1 MTVSTGH
8 IVLGLLSRGQRHG
21 YDLKRAH
28 DEACPTARPL
38 AFGQVYAALDRL
50 HRKGL
55 IRPTAVER
63 SEGPDRTVYELT
75 DAGRAELETWIHTT
89 EDPGSQVSNPLA
101 TKSTIALLAAGPET
115 AASFLDEQRVVHLR
129 RMRHHTKVKTDPSAS
144 VSDVLAADFAI
155 AHLDA
160 DIRWMEAAR
169 TRIADLATEATS

>member
-1 MTVSTGH
+1 MSTGH

-28 DEACPTARPL
+28 DETFPTARPL

-55 IRPTAVER
+55 VRPVAVER

-75 DAGRAELETWIHTT
+75 DAGRAELEDWMGAT
-89 EDPGSQVSNPLA
+89 EDPGGHVANPIA
-101 TKSTIALLAAGPET
+101 TKTTIALIASGTEAA
-115 AASFLDEQRVVHLR
+115 AAVLDEQRVVHLR
-129 RMRHHTKVKTDPSAS
+129 RMRHHTRVKTDPAAS
-144 VSDVLAADFAI
+144 VSDVLAADYAL

-169 TRIADLATEATS
+169 TRIADLAEEAMS